1 MLKLSAKHIL
11 FYRKQ
16 SLYVFLSLLLTTVIL
31 TAIQT
36 IFATD
41 RKIDLETNR
50 AIYGDYHY
58 SYHGVSMSDIARAR
72 EMAEAYHIEEL
83 SWWRMG
89 ETCET
94 PTVLMLVSADARCQ
108 EMTASGLVQGR
119 YPRESGEIAL
129 EEWVLTYFDNPA
141 VGDAVTV
148 GNRAF
153 TLTGILE
160 DRMSSTLLSFQGS
173 TPSRETP
180 SPSI

>member
-58 SYHGVSMSDIARAR
+58 SYHGVSMSEIVRAG

-94 PTVLMLVSADARCQ
+94 PTVLMLVGDD
-108 EMTASGLVQGR
+108 GLRAGTGPIPQRKRGDCPGGVGFD
-119 YPRESGEIAL
+119 
-129 EEWVLTYFDNPA
+129 VL
-141 VGDAVTV
+141 
-148 GNRAF
+148 
-153 TLTGILE
+153 
-160 DRMSSTLLSFQGS
+160 
-173 TPSRETP
+173 
-180 SPSI
+180 